1 MSKKIVKVY
10 LPNNEIRRFQ
20 INDKSFKDFTKLL
33 KNQEDIQEISQL
45 MYQCAEQKWVTFGSE
60 PEWKNALEQTEGIL
74 RIKVICSL
82 TKPLTE
88 PFRPSRT
95 DNLPKDFFS
104 GPLNNFVI

>member
-33 KNQEDIQEISQL
+33 KSQEDIQEISQL
-45 MYQCAEQKWVTFGSE
+45 MYQSEEKWITFGSE

-74 RIKVICSL
+74 RIKVVCVLSPKSL
-82 TKPLTE
+82 SE